1 MQSTQENPILDNQA
15 QIDSTI
21 MKKVRLTREQYRKLE
36 IMIPFYYNDSSK
48 IEASSFIVGEALEYY
63 FQNKYVE
70 DIKKL

>member
-1 MQSTQENPILDNQA
+1 MQSIQENPILDNQA
-15 QIDSTI
+15 HIDSTI
-21 MKKVRLTREQYRKLE
+21 MKKVRLTKEQYRKLE